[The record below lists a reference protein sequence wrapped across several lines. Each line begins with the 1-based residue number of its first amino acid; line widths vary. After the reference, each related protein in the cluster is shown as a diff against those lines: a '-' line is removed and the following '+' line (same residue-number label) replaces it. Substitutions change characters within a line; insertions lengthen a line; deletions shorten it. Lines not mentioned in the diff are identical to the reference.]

1 MVNVFHR
8 WVVTALFLA
17 GCVFSSAP
25 EANERNVYH
34 DYQLVNKALSLYSQ
48 NKSFSSPDDAL
59 RAYHAGSFL
68 SNTNN
73 TVSLGFTNKD
83 VWAALPII
91 ADSAGITQIITID
104 NAWLD
109 EVDIHIFHNEQLQRS
124 ISLGDKTAFSTHKRN
139 TRMPSVEHVLPKG
152 ITVVLFRFKSKDP
165 MTFPIYV
172 GSEEAVKAKSLEH
185 AYFYGALYGSLL
197 ILFLYNVV
205 LFISLKER
213 RYLYYSLYLLAFT
226 LFNFVYTGHGYWLLW
241 PSSVF
246 LQQWLMPTL
255 MFCYLMLA
263 TTFTISFLNA
273 KAFLPK
279 LYSRR
284 KFIYAGLIS
293 LAIVI
298 MLSGDQTFAIMSQL
312 IVLTTLSIWMLLI
325 GFAALRKGNP
335 IAKFFLPA
343 IAMGTGGATVSSL
356 ATWGIIPYSQWAF
369 RGIEIGMLCEMSLL
383 SISLGTS
390 FKLVEEAR
398 KSAESI
404 ARLDPLTNLYNR
416 RAYTDLIGPIWAMA
430 KRKNER
436 VSVVLVDLDWFKKIN
451 DEFGHSVGDDVLE
464 TIATEIKTRIRASDI
479 AIRWGGEEFL
489 LFLPNTD
496 AVKARTFAEVLRK
509 CIENAACDENVKVTA
524 SIGVA
529 SASPVDIGIDSLIS
543 LADEALYEAKA
554 MGRNQVAYKDVPDA
568 TSRAGLIK
576 P

>member
-8 WVVTALFLA
+8 RVVIALFLT
-17 GCVFSSAP
+17 GSLFSSAP
-25 EANERNVYH
+25 EANERNVYA
-34 DYQLVNKALSLYSQ
+34 DYQLVNDALLLYMPDET
-48 NKSFSSPDDAL
+48 FSTPNAAL
-59 RAYHAGSFL
+59 RAFHAGSFL
-68 SNTNN
+68 PNTHGK
-73 TVSLGFTNKD
+73 VSFGFTDKD
-83 VWAALPII
+83 VWAALPITTHR
-91 ADSAGITQIITID
+91 AGISQIITID

-109 EVDIHIFHNEQLQRS
+109 EIDLYIFHNEELQLS
-124 ISLGDKTAFSTHKRN
+124 TSLGDKTVFSKRERN
-139 TRMPSVEHVLPKG
+139 MRMPSVQYVLSEG
-152 ITVVLFRFKSKDP
+152 TTVVLFRFKSKDP

-172 GSEEAVKAKSLEH
+172 GSEEADKAKSLEH

-226 LFNFVYTGHGYWLLW
+226 LFNFVYTGHGYWMLW

-246 LQQWLMPTL
+246 LQQWLMPIL
-255 MFCYLMLA
+255 MFCYLVSA

-273 KAFLPK
+273 KVFLPK

-298 MLSGDQTFAIMSQL
+298 VISGDQAFAIMSQL
-312 IVLTTLSIWMLLI
+312 IVLTTLSVWMLLI
-325 GFAALRKGNP
+325 GVAALRKGNP

-343 IAMGTGGATVSSL
+343 VALGTGGATVSSL

-398 KSAESI
+398 RSAESI

-451 DEFGHSVGDDVLE
+451 DEHGHGVGDDVLE
-464 TIATEIKTRIRASDI
+464 TIATEIKNRVRASDV
-479 AIRWGGEEFL
+479 AMRWGGEEFL
-489 LFLPNTD
+489 LFLPSTD
-496 AVKARTFAEVLRK
+496 AVKARAFAEVLRK
-509 CIENAACDENVKVTA
+509 CIENSPFDEKIKITA

-529 SASPVDIGIDSLIS
+529 SASPVDIGIDSLIT

-554 MGRNQVAYKDVPDA
+554 MGRNQVAYKDVPD
-568 TSRAGLIK
+568 TNSRARLVK